1 MVENWVLGQYI
12 VITFSTLRTTA
23 VVLVCLNLVLEW
35 QTSTRMYSRVRSDIL
50 KLKGFRQIR
59 QNFLRQMRHTILKIV
74 WGLLCIEIRHVEHA
88 NN

>member
-1 MVENWVLGQYI
+1 MYTQIDVYTNYEQL
-12 VITFSTLRTTA
+12 
-23 VVLVCLNLVLEW
+23 C
-35 QTSTRMYSRVRSDIL
+35 TSTKVSYSRVRSDIL

-74 WGLLCIEIRHVEHA
+74 WGLLCIEIRHLEHS